1 MMRDIYQHSSRTI
14 AWLGRPTTLDH
25 EGLTTLRRLG
35 EAIRDHLLEE
45 IASGNDESVGL
56 PESTLEAF
64 RAMTQMPE
72 RLWGTAAPAFT
83 ELKGISALLRNSWFE
98 RMWIIQEATVC
109 RSLQLQS
116 GHVTMSFDLLVLGA
130 IVAMMTLVGKRKGN
144 SIAGSGLRKLLTL
157 AYIRAN
163 ALEPESA
170 ELEIDKLI
178 VTCRTFKATDPRDRI
193 YALYGISST
202 DLSQLGLRTDY
213 TVATRQA
220 MIDAT
225 FALMRRTRSL
235 GMLELAECRG
245 ALDPEWPSWIP
256 STRSDSDPDLYP
268 WSFKQDRRPFEQ
280 TVSIAMIESL
290 FQSVVSDDYERADE
304 YNDLNLEVVRA
315 VASEEMAKDKRNIDA
330 DLPKASLDFLQPG
343 DDGTLCVHGQF
354 LDRIEEIGP
363 VPLLPAA
370 MERGYGSFEHPTN
383 YLAELNVDEEMS
395 ERLRDLPG
403 ELGEIFSKIWAANA
417 TIFSDW
423 IKYVEAVVKMDSM
436 VMKREKR
443 HQYPTGDSVLK
454 AYRKVVCAGQLL
466 GMTEEEQAKIFDSWR
481 KTIKP
486 AVAIGNLKRSLGL
499 QKPAGPF
506 SLFLTSVTAHA
517 LYKVDINF
525 LFGDAMSCIFGRRLA
540 WTAEGYLA
548 MVPAGARV
556 GDFVF
561 SLRGSSM
568 AFVLRQCGDAWSIL
582 GPTWIHGMMEG
593 QLIDEE
599 AYSVVR
605 LV

>member
-1 MMRDIYQHSSRTI
+1 
-14 AWLGRPTTLDH
+14 
-25 EGLTTLRRLG
+25 
-35 EAIRDHLLEE
+35 
-45 IASGNDESVGL
+45 
-56 PESTLEAF
+56 
-64 RAMTQMPE
+64 
-72 RLWGTAAPAFT
+72 
-83 ELKGISALLRNSWFE
+83 
-98 RMWIIQEATVC
+98 
-109 RSLQLQS
+109 
-116 GHVTMSFDLLVLGA
+116 
-130 IVAMMTLVGKRKGN
+130 
-144 SIAGSGLRKLLTL
+144 
-157 AYIRAN
+157 
-163 ALEPESA
+163 
-170 ELEIDKLI
+170 
-178 VTCRTFKATDPRDRI
+178 
-193 YALYGISST
+193 
-202 DLSQLGLRTDY
+202 
-213 TVATRQA
+213 
-220 MIDAT
+220 
-225 FALMRRTRSL
+225 
-235 GMLELAECRG
+235 
-245 ALDPEWPSWIP
+245 
-256 STRSDSDPDLYP
+256 
-268 WSFKQDRRPFEQ
+268 
-280 TVSIAMIESL
+280 
-290 FQSVVSDDYERADE
+290 
-304 YNDLNLEVVRA
+304 
-315 VASEEMAKDKRNIDA
+315 
-330 DLPKASLDFLQPG
+330 
-343 DDGTLCVHGQF
+343 
-354 LDRIEEIGP
+354 
-363 VPLLPAA
+363 

-540 WTAEGYLA
+540 WTAKGYLA